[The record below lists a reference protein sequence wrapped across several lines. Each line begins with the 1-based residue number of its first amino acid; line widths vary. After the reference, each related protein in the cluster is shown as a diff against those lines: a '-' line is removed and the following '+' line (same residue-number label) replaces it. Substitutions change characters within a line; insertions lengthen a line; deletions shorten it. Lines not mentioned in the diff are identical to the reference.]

1 MSPRGTT
8 LYDEDILSWCSQWY
22 TCCMLMLRARE
33 IPTWVGMYMGSLHV
47 DLASSSL
54 ASSSRPRRAAT
65 FLQQC
70 STVQLYSVL
79 DLVQLYYSC
88 ITAVVQLYYSCTV
101 QLYYSCSSTVQL

>member
-1 MSPRGTT
+1 MVHVLHAHVEGARNPYVGRDVGIPR
-8 LYDEDILSWCSQWY
+8 S
-22 TCCMLMLRARE
+22 
-33 IPTWVGMYMGSLHV
+33 
-47 DLASSSL
+47 SSSL

-88 ITAVVQLYYSCTV
+88 YSCTVVQLYSTAVLQLYYSCNTAVAV
-101 QLYYSCSSTVQL
+101 QYSCSI

>member
-1 MSPRGTT
+1 MVHVLHAHVEGARNPYVGRDVGIPRST
-8 LYDEDILSWCSQWY
+8 S
-22 TCCMLMLRARE
+22 
-33 IPTWVGMYMGSLHV
+33 
-47 DLASSSL
+47 SSSL

-88 ITAVVQLYYSCTV
+88 TVVQLYSTAEYSCTTAVIQLYYSCTTAVAV
-101 QLYYSCSSTVQL
+101 QYSCSI

>member
-1 MSPRGTT
+1 MGIEAIAT
-8 LYDEDILSWCSQWY
+8 L
-22 TCCMLMLRARE
+22 
-33 IPTWVGMYMGSLHV
+33 
-47 DLASSSL
+47 DLARGLRHQVGTPPLVIVPFLMGDTVACLLVGARNPYVGRDVGIPRSSSSL

-88 ITAVVQLYYSCTV
+88 TVVQL
-101 QLYYSCSSTVQL
+101 

>member
-1 MSPRGTT
+1 MVHVLHAHVEGARNPYVGRDVGIPR
-8 LYDEDILSWCSQWY
+8 S
-22 TCCMLMLRARE
+22 
-33 IPTWVGMYMGSLHV
+33 
-47 DLASSSL
+47 SSSL

-88 ITAVVQLYYSCTV
+88 TVVQLYSTAVLQLYYSCTTAVAV
-101 QLYYSCSSTVQL
+101 QYSCSI